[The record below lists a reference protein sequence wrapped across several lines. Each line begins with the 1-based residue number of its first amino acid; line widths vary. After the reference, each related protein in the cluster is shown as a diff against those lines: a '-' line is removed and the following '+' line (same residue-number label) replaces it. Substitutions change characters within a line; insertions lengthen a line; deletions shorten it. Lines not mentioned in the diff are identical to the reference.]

1 MVNGKRSWENFFLH
15 MMNSRL
21 RGEELSQL
29 SRLMF
34 DACSDKWY
42 GAFGLEVFAGILALI
57 LDLSNLPSTL
67 AFGGALVGLILLII
81 AYSLRLWFED
91 QFHSAE
97 TMRRQSVF
105 TEALDW
111 PLSSVQYSEWQRKAG
126 KRIRVKLKVTPRESD
141 FYETQQPIGAHR
153 LAEMTAESAFY
164 TRHLYLKL
172 RWWVWALF
180 IAAGFVFILVTL
192 TTLVSPLPDNVR
204 LLVAKALYSFITL
217 VLSANLLGWVLK
229 LGRLATTIQE
239 VEEGLECL
247 KSTSTVDVP
256 QVMRLVSEYNCQ
268 VVDGIPIH
276 SWLFLRWHDEIRD
289 LWENRLR

>member
-1 MVNGKRSWENFFLH
+1 
-15 MMNSRL
+15 MNSRS

-29 SRLMF
+29 ARLMF

-42 GAFGLEVFAGILALI
+42 TAFGLEVFAGILALI
-57 LDLSNLPSTL
+57 LDLLNLPSIWAL
-67 AFGGALVGLILLII
+67 GGALIGLALFVL
-81 AYSLRLWFED
+81 AYYLRLLFED

-111 PLSSVQYSEWQRKAG
+111 QLSSVQYSEWQRKAG
-126 KRIRVKLKVTPRESD
+126 KHIRAKLKTTPRESD
-141 FYETQQPIGAHR
+141 FYETQKPAGPDR

-164 TRHLYLKL
+164 TRQLYLKL
-172 RWWVWALF
+172 RWWAWVLF
-180 IAAGFVFILVTL
+180 IAATIVFIIVSL
-192 TTLVSPLPDNVR
+192 TTLIAPVPDNVR
-204 LLVAKALYSFITL
+204 LLIAKALFSFITL
-217 VLSANLLGWVLK
+217 VLSANLLGWALK
-229 LGRLATTIQE
+229 LGRLASTIQE
-239 VEEGLECL
+239 AEVGLERL
-247 KSTSTVDVP
+247 KNTSTLDVP